1 MAADESLPGFSECF
15 WTVVSIP
22 DQSMPQ
28 DQLDTPTPVVAAGQ
42 GSSVESVPPVQLD
55 MDLSPLRVGLGVEPV
70 HVGSEYGEIGDE
82 GDLSVQGGSLP
93 VSSAGEDTH
102 SLVDDGT

>member
-22 DQSMPQ
+22 DQSMAQ
-28 DQLDTPTPVVAAGQ
+28 DQPDTPTPVVTAGQ

-55 MDLSPLRVGLGVEPV
+55 MDLSPLRVGSVVEPV
-70 HVGSEYGEIGDE
+70 HFGSEYEEMGDE
-82 GDLSVQGGSLP
+82 GDLSLQGGSLP
-93 VSSAGEDTH
+93 GSSAGEDTQR
-102 SLVDDGT
+102 LVDDGT